1 MLILWK
7 KISNFPKNQNLKIP
21 YLTRGL
27 LIIIYI
33 KLLNVKV
40 SMRLARSSCE
50 NSLSKDEREF
60 E

>member
-7 KISNFPKNQNLKIP
+7 KVSNFPKNQNLKIP

-27 LIIIYI
+27 LIIIY
-33 KLLNVKV
+33 KNLLNVKV
-40 SMRLARSSCE
+40 SMRLASSSCE

-60 E
+60 G